1 MSTQTRYPY
10 NNPLPDISMSPVVA
24 GIETPVIH
32 ALLCSTDHGILMTD
46 HRGNDVLCNPRFGEL
61 FDIDPDLVVRSTREE
76 VRRIALERVKDPHA
90 FQTLLEEI
98 YADPNIERQDE
109 IELTG
114 DPSRVL
120 QRYTGPVLNS
130 AGENI
135 GRVWT
140 FKDISETKRLQ
151 AEVQSYADR
160 LTAQIEKQ
168 SADLAATSDV
178 LAAMT
183 AISAAIASRAE
194 VPELCRRLTEI
205 TAGLL
210 GQTCALL
217 MVTDDHL
224 GPLSTL
230 CFSGQAPQPCDF
242 CPNYDSVLIETA
254 VTADT
259 RDRLLIV
266 HLNHKGPLAELVQS
280 PSLAIAPLS
289 WLGQPMGAIVFAGD
303 VWQSPAHEQYRDHL
317 EAVVT
322 QIALALRI
330 YRGRVDLQNA
340 YDSLRIAQEQVVQ
353 SAKLNAVG
361 TLAASVAHDVRNI
374 LTSLR
379 LELAMARELGDAAGA
394 QVDRLSALTHR
405 LLALA
410 SPGDAHFSPVDLH
423 DVMGSVL
430 TIVKP
435 QADVDGIVVKTRIA
449 KQLPP
454 ICGDSSRLEHLF
466 INLFLN
472 AVNAMQAKGGTLTVT
487 VTEAAGEVGIEVK
500 DTGRG
505 IAAENLERIFEP
517 FFTTRANGSGLG
529 LFSAK
534 RIVEEHHGR
543 LTVKSELGNGSC
555 FTVTLPVR
563 GGC

>member
-1 MSTQTRYPY
+1 MLGRA
-10 NNPLPDISMSPVVA
+10 LDA
-24 GIETPVIH
+24 GGSDLD
-32 ALLCSTDHGILMTD
+32 LLTI
-46 HRGNDVLCNPRFGEL
+46 
-61 FDIDPDLVVRSTREE
+61 
-76 VRRIALERVKDPHA
+76 
-90 FQTLLEEI
+90 
-98 YADPNIERQDE
+98 
-109 IELTG
+109 
-114 DPSRVL
+114 
-120 QRYTGPVLNS
+120 
-130 AGENI
+130 
-135 GRVWT
+135 
-140 FKDISETKRLQ
+140 
-151 AEVQSYADR
+151 
-160 LTAQIEKQ
+160 
-168 SADLAATSDV
+168 
-178 LAAMT
+178 
-183 AISAAIASRAE
+183 
-194 VPELCRRLTEI
+194 CR
-205 TAGLL
+205 
-210 GQTCALL
+210 C
-217 MVTDDHL
+217 H
-224 GPLSTL
+224 
-230 CFSGQAPQPCDF
+230 F
-242 CPNYDSVLIETA
+242 
-254 VTADT
+254 
-259 RDRLLIV
+259 
-266 HLNHKGPLAELVQS
+266 GPLAKSVGS
-280 PSLAIAPLS
+280 PSLAIAPLR
-289 WLGQPMGAIVFAGD
+289 WLDQSMGVIVFAGD
-303 VWQSPAHEQYRDHL
+303 PWGSPSHEQYRGHL

-423 DVMGSVL
+423 DVMASVL
-430 TIVKP
+430 AIVKP
-435 QADVDGIVVKTRIA
+435 QAEVDGIIIKTRIA
-449 KQLPP
+449 KQLPR
-454 ICGDSSRLEHLF
+454 ICGDSTRLEHLF

-487 VTEAAGEVGIEVK
+487 VKEAAGAVRIEVK

-505 IAAENLERIFEP
+505 IAVENLERIFEP

-543 LTVKSELGNGSC
+543 LTVKSELGKGSC
-555 FTVTLPVR
+555 FTVALPVK